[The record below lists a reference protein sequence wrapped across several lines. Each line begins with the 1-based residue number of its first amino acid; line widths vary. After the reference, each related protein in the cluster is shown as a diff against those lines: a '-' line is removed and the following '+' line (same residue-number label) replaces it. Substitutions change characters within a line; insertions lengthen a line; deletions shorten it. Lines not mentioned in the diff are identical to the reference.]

1 MAKNSPYRVIHRSF
15 GATKHLSSCL
25 VWQIFSRNSGISNSV
40 NRPKRVKLAAASHHP
55 KKDAIL
61 INMQKIATRLLILIA
76 LVYQLLLAGCTS
88 NPTQPDSTADNSIE
102 RQLEQLYQRA
112 RNSGSLAS
120 EGFRVDAAN
129 LLSQQHRYE
138 EAATILKGITPENLP
153 TSARTT
159 YIIVQAEIAL
169 SQFDGKT
176 ALNSLNLYSELIL
189 QQGQKFQ
196 LRASLLRARSFELLE
211 RPLDSARE
219 RIHLS
224 PLLDAKQRSANEIAL
239 WGELVKTPLPILQKA
254 AANSRSSDEQGWL
267 SLAILAQTN
276 KANLDQQLTALQRW
290 LQRWPL
296 HPAALSLP
304 EELALLDLII
314 TERPSNIVLMLPL
327 KGKNAVAGKAIRD
340 GFMAA
345 YYQAQISGDQ
355 TPSVRVIDTAQQRNF
370 TDLYQQASLEG
381 ADFII
386 GPLQKQHVQTLQSSG
401 KLTIPT
407 LALNYGNEENN
418 IENLYQFGLSA
429 EDEARQTAQ
438 KAWLSGHTTSLLLT
452 PGSGWGQRIAKAFSD
467 QWQELGGTVLEG
479 AHFNSEKSYSKAI
492 EELFDLDASKQRAR
506 RLNNLLA
513 QNTEFTARRR
523 NDVDFIFIVAT
534 PKQARQIKPTLA
546 FHFAGKVPVYATSH
560 IYSGSPS
567 PLLDRDLDGVIFAE
581 TPWLLSYQ
589 NNPLKQSIS
598 SNWPANAT
606 RLGRLYAL
614 GVDAYQLFPRIQLL
628 STNRENKLAGATGL
642 LTLDASGRV
651 IRTLEWAHINKGHIE
666 PLAH

>member
-1 MAKNSPYRVIHRSF
+1 
-15 GATKHLSSCL
+15 
-25 VWQIFSRNSGISNSV
+25 
-40 NRPKRVKLAAASHHP
+40 
-55 KKDAIL
+55 
-61 INMQKIATRLLILIA
+61 MQKIATRLLILIA
-76 LVYQLLLAGCTS
+76 LVYQLLLTGCTS
-88 NPTQPDSTADNSIE
+88 NPSQSVNTEDNTVE

-112 RNSGSLAS
+112 KNSDSLAS
-120 EGFRVDAAN
+120 EGYRIEAAN
-129 LLSQQHRYE
+129 LLSQQHRYQ
-138 EAATILKGITPENLP
+138 EATTILKGITPEHLP
-153 TSARTT
+153 PSRRATF
-159 YIIVQAEIAL
+159 IIVQAEIAL
-169 SQFDGKT
+169 SQFNGES
-176 ALNSLNLYSELIL
+176 ALNSLNSHSELIL
-189 QQGQKFQ
+189 QQGQKSQ

-224 PLLDAKQRSANEIAL
+224 PLLDAKQRSENETSL
-239 WGELVKTPLPILQKA
+239 WGGLIKTPLPALHQA
-254 AANSRSSDEQGWL
+254 AANSLSSDEQGWF

-296 HPAALSLP
+296 HPAALNLP

-345 YYQAQISGDQ
+345 YYQAQASGDQ
-355 TPSVRVIDTAQQRNF
+355 IPSVRVIDTEQQRDF
-370 TDLYQQASLEG
+370 IDLYQQASLEG

-386 GPLQKQHVQTLQSSG
+386 GPLEKQHVQTLQNSG
-401 KLTIPT
+401 KLTTPT
-407 LALNYGNEENN
+407 LALNYGNEETNVAH
-418 IENLYQFGLSA
+418 LYQFGLSA

-438 KAWLSGHTTSLLLT
+438 KAWLSGHTTSLVLT
-452 PGSGWGQRIAKAFSD
+452 PGNGWGERTANAFSD
-467 QWQELGGTVLEG
+467 QWKKLGGTVLES

-492 EELFDLDASKQRAR
+492 EELFDIDASKQRAR

-513 QNTEFTARRR
+513 KNTEFTARRR

-560 IYSGSPS
+560 IYSGTPS

-598 SNWPANAT
+598 DNWPANADQ
-606 RLGRLYAL
+606 LGRLYAL

-666 PLAH
+666 PLAHQ